1 MTTIRSALLGTALSL
16 TALPALAETRIGI
29 TMTSFDNPHLT
40 VLLNAMQDEANRHA
54 GVSLVLEDAQL
65 DVARQL
71 NQVQNFAANGLDAII
86 VNAVDGDSTAAI
98 TAAARDA
105 GIPLVYVNHP
115 PAELEAGM
123 PEGSA
128 YVGSAE
134 RDAGRFQA
142 EAVCHLMDG
151 QGTAL
156 ILMGPLENRAALVRT
171 ETVEEIFA
179 SDDCRIEVLE
189 KQTANWN
196 RVQAQDLVSS
206 WLTAGLEFDAIVA
219 NNDEMAIGAMQAL
232 KSAGVPM
239 DDMIIAGIDAT
250 ADGLAALQA
259 GDIDVTVFQNTVEQ
273 GHVAVQTAIAAAS
286 DQAMA
291 PESWVPFEPV
301 TADNLSQYTN

>member
-1 MTTIRSALLGTALSL
+1 MTTLKTVLLGTALGAI
-16 TALPALAETRIGI
+16 ALPALAETRIGI

-40 VLLNAMQDEANRHA
+40 VLLNAMQDEATKQE
-54 GVSLVLEDAQL
+54 GVELVLEDAQL

-98 TAAARDA
+98 TQAARDA

-115 PAELEAGM
+115 PAELDAGM

-142 EAVCHLMDG
+142 EAVCDLMG
-151 QGTAL
+151 GEGTAL

-171 ETVEEIFA
+171 ETVEEFFA
-179 SDDCRIEVLE
+179 TDDCNIQVME

-232 KSAGVPM
+232 KSAGRPM
-239 DDMIIAGIDAT
+239 DDVVIAGIDAT
-250 ADGLAALQA
+250 ADGLAALKA

-273 GHVAVQTAIAAAS
+273 GHVAVQTAVAAAGGA
-286 DQAMA
+286 AME
-291 PESWVPFEPV
+291 PESWVPFESV
-301 TADNLSQYTN
+301 TEKNLSQYAN

>member
-134 RDAGRFQA
+134 RDAGSFQA

-179 SDDCRIEVLE
+179 SDHCRIEVLE